1 MLVTSSDDQSS
12 PPVGNTPSRARKK
25 FRQGEISA
33 PEALYEAWGHIAA
46 IVVES
51 LRKYVH
57 LSLLTASGGWPTLV
71 FS

>member
-1 MLVTSSDDQSS
+1 MLGTSFKKKVS
-12 PPVGNTPSRARKK
+12 PSVGYPPPRARKK

-57 LSLLTASGGWPTLV
+57 LSLLTASGGLPTHL